1 MLNYKNTLVFFAGAL
16 LLAILADIVMPIGFW
31 VYIGIVLVFVS
42 ILAWGSATIQS
53 GFYLHSVCSGNRN
66 TRAVTLTFD
75 DGPDGQVTPMILDV
89 LKEHHVKAAFFIIG
103 SKAGKYPEVIKR
115 IDAEGHIIGGHSYSH
130 HFFFDLF
137 SRRKTMDEMKKTSDI
152 VFSLTGK
159 RMLLFRPPYGV
170 TNPILARAIKALN
183 FTSVGWSLKSNDTV
197 IKDDDL
203 LLNRLISNVNKGDII
218 LFHDN
223 KSWVVKLLKTFIP
236 YLKNKEY
243 SIDRLDQFVNLQAYV
258 Y

>member
-1 MLNYKNTLVFFAGAL
+1 MLRFKNTLILFAVVI
-16 LLAILADIVMPIGFW
+16 LLAILADILTPLSFW
-31 VYIGIVLVFVS
+31 VYVGIVLVFAS

-66 TRAVTLTFD
+66 TRAVVLTFD

-89 LKEHHVKAAFFIIG
+89 LKEHNVKAAFFIIG
-103 SKAGKYPEVIKR
+103 NKAELYPEVIKR
-115 IDAEGHIIGGHSYSH
+115 IDAEGHVIGGHSYSH

-137 SRRKTMDEMKKTSDI
+137 SSRRILAEMKRTSDI

-170 TNPILARAIKALN
+170 TNPTLVRAIRAMN

-223 KSWVVKLLKTFIP
+223 KPWVVKLLKTFIP
-236 YLKNKEY
+236 YLRNKEY
-243 SIDRLDQFVNLQAYV
+243 TIDRLDKFANLDAYV

>member
-1 MLNYKNTLVFFAGAL
+1 MLNFKNTLILFAGAVV
-16 LLAILADIVMPIGFW
+16 LAILADILMPMSFW
-31 VYIGIVLVFVS
+31 VYVGIVLVFIS
-42 ILAWGSATIQS
+42 ILAWGSTTIQS
-53 GFYLHSVCSGNRN
+53 GFYLQSVCSGNRN
-66 TRAVTLTFD
+66 TRAVALTFD

-89 LKEHHVKAAFFIIG
+89 LKEQNVKAAFFIIG
-103 SKAGKYPEVIKR
+103 NKAEQFPEVIKR
-115 IDAEGHIIGGHSYSH
+115 IDTEGHIIGGHSYSH

-137 SRRKTMDEMKKTSDI
+137 SRRRTMAEMKRTSDV

-170 TNPILARAIKALN
+170 TNPTLASAIRAMS

-203 LLNRLISNVNKGDII
+203 LLNRLISNVNKGDVI

-223 KSWVVKLLKTFIP
+223 KPWVVKLLKTFIP

-243 SIDRLDQFVNLQAYV
+243 SIDRLDQFANLHAYV